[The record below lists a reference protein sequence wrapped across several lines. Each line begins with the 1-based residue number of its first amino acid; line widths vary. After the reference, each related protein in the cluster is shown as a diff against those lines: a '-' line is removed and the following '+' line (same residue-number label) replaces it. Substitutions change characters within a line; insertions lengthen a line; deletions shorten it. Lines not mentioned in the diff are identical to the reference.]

1 VHNTANLFKITKE
14 ETNDLSNFLDITIMG
29 MEIST
34 NRNPTTADC
43 IIPNNSVNPLEHKL
57 AAIRSLENGVNA

>member
-1 VHNTANLFKITKE
+1 LFKITKE

-29 MEIST
+29 MEISI

-43 IIPNNSVNPLEHKL
+43 IIPNNSANPPEHKFC
-57 AAIRSLENGVNA
+57 SN